1 MTSTALGIRPATLV
15 MTMGAACLALCTVL
29 MLRALPEIGTSGT
42 ADYDPGYMVLVHATL
57 PRLAMAMLCG
67 AALAVSG
74 AIMQQ
79 VLRNPLAS
87 PTTLG
92 VDAGARLAL
101 ALAGAFAPALIGFG
115 RDLVAL
121 AGSFGALALVFAVSR
136 GRAFSALNLILAGLV
151 VGLYCGALS
160 VVVTLANDRYLV
172 GLFVWGSGSLSVTGW
187 EAVTDL
193 LLRVVLAALPLLW
206 LWRPLEVLEIGD
218 AASQGVGV
226 GVTRLRAIAIAIAV
240 MIAAFVT
247 ASVGVIGFIGLCAPL
262 IARLA
267 GARRFRERILWSAA
281 IGALLLLLADAG
293 LQAWGS
299 PSGAFLPTGAVT
311 ALLGSPLLL
320 LLLPKLRFLAPPPTL
335 YDRTPRR
342 RRAVRRSTLFV
353 GTAFLIA
360 LLVATLAIGRG
371 ADGSW
376 TWLSPE
382 DFETALPWRA
392 PRWAAACAA
401 GAMLAVAGL
410 ILQRLTGNPMA
421 SPEILG
427 ISAGAILAVALT
439 LYVLGSVGASVQ
451 YATATLGGMAVLALI
466 LALSRRSG
474 FTPERVLLA
483 GIALTALIDAV
494 VGVLSATGDPNA
506 FMLLGWLA
514 GSTSGTT
521 AGEAI
526 YALLAAVVLIG
537 PAFGMTRWIGILPL
551 GEEMAGAIGVPTAR
565 ARLAL
570 LGLAAL
576 LTAAATPIIG
586 PLTFIGLIAPTVV
599 AALGVV
605 RPVAAL
611 SASILAGS
619 GLMAA
624 ADFAAR
630 TIAFPIL
637 LPTGVTAALV
647 SGPLLLFL
655 LRKRMA
661 FK

>member
-1 MTSTALGIRPATLV
+1 MTDSALGIRPTTLV
-15 MTMGAACLALCTVL
+15 VTMGAACLALCAVL
-29 MLRALPEIGTSGT
+29 ILRALPEIGTSGT
-42 ADYDPGYMVLVHATL
+42 ADYDPSYMVLVHATL

-101 ALAGAFAPALIGFG
+101 AVAGAFAPALIGFG

-151 VGLYCGALS
+151 VSLYCGALS

-193 LLRVVLAALPLLW
+193 LVRVVLAALPLLW

-226 GVTRLRAIAIAIAV
+226 GVTQLRGIAVAIAV
-240 MIAAFVT
+240 LIAAFVT

-281 IGALLLLLADAG
+281 IGALLLLLADAA

-335 YDRTPRR
+335 FDRAPRR
-342 RRAVRRSTLFV
+342 RRAVGRSTLFV
-353 GTAFLIA
+353 GTAFLIV

-382 DFETALPWRA
+382 DFETVLPWRA

-451 YATATLGGMAVLALI
+451 YATATLGGIAVLALI

-521 AGEAI
+521 AGEAV
-526 YALLAAVVLIG
+526 YAFLAALLLIG
-537 PAFGMTRWIGILPL
+537 PAFVMARWIGILPV
-551 GEEMAGAIGVPTAR
+551 GGEMASAIGVPTAR

-586 PLTFIGLIAPTVV
+586 PLTFIGLMAPTIV
-599 AALGVV
+599 AALGIV
-605 RPVAAL
+605 RPVTAL
-611 SASILAGS
+611 SASIFVGS

-630 TIAFPIL
+630 TVAFPVL

-661 FK
+661 FE